1 MSELASRSYEP
12 LWDPEAAGPVE
23 VGVDVIEIARISAV
37 LDRHGERFLNRIFT
51 PRERERY
58 RARPAELAARF
69 AAKEATMKT
78 LGTGIRGVRWR
89 DIETLPNRRGKPI
102 LILHET
108 AKARADLLGL
118 QHFSISLSHTRT
130 EATAIV
136 VATKI

>member
-1 MSELASRSYEP
+1 
-12 LWDPEAAGPVE
+12 
-23 VGVDVIEIARISAV
+23 
-37 LDRHGERFLNRIFT
+37 
-51 PRERERY
+51 
-58 RARPAELAARF
+58 
-69 AAKEATMKT
+69 
-78 LGTGIRGVRWR
+78 
-89 DIETLPNRRGKPI
+89 LPNRRGKPI